1 MVAQPS
7 QFAYRVGGLELIPM
21 SDICFLITRFEMALG
36 AVEISINTTL
46 HVYQPLSAD
55 FLSIS
60 DPVDVT
66 SLKSVQMPVVHAT
79 VKVGNF

>member
-1 MVAQPS
+1 
-7 QFAYRVGGLELIPM
+7 
-21 SDICFLITRFEMALG
+21 MALG
-36 AVEISINTTL
+36 AVEISINATL